1 MTSTVLRNLARF
13 PCSLGAI
20 ARRRRIGLCWGL
32 WATLSTSDRAGRVTE
47 EQILAFLRAHIR
59 SLWALELLLLLARDR
74 GKAWQPSDLVREMRS
89 SPVAV
94 GEALRNLQ
102 SAGLAASDADNRYRY
117 SPASAELD
125 ALASGIAQA
134 YSVRPSAVVKAIVT
148 APDDKLR
155 IFADAF
161 RLKDQ

>member
-1 MTSTVLRNLARF
+1 
-13 PCSLGAI
+13 
-20 ARRRRIGLCWGL
+20 
-32 WATLSTSDRAGRVTE
+32 VTD

-74 GKAWQPSDLVREMRS
+74 GKAWLPSDLVREMRS
-89 SPVAV
+89 SAVAV
-94 GEALRNLQ
+94 DEALRNLQ
-102 SAGLAASDADNRYRY
+102 SAGLAAADADNRYRY

-134 YSVRPSAVVKAIVT
+134 YAARPSAVVKAIVR